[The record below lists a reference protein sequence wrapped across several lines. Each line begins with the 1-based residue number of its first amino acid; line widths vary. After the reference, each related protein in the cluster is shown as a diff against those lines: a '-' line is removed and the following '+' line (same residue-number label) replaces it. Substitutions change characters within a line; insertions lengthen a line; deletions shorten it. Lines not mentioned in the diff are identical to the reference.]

1 MLELC
6 CENATVGKNGLIDHL
21 CNLFTRQFAGKRRQ
35 VINCVG
41 HSWSLARRSIL
52 LNKSWGLG
60 RSTFLNNKQNHFVIN
75 LKNQNYILK
84 IINNLKLEI
93 FCKKILNI
101 MPKNYF
107 LMKKTFT
114 WFPCIDISFCYFY
127 RFSIHTQMYCKNL
140 RVKISNI
147 KVSTGLWKLPKLDLG
162 CVSFFLLS
170 FFSHFSSPDF

>member
-60 RSTFLNNKQNHFVIN
+60 RSTFLNNRQNHFVIN

-107 LMKKTFT
+107 LMKKIFDTLFFNYLKIF
-114 WFPCIDISFCYFY
+114 WNAYLFASKIRAKHNSWL
-127 RFSIHTQMYCKNL
+127 NL
-140 RVKISNI
+140 CHLSSRIQ
-147 KVSTGLWKLPKLDLG
+147 TGVW
-162 CVSFFLLS
+162 
-170 FFSHFSSPDF
+170 SP